1 MIVPEPVLVGLGAA
15 AGAVLRHLVQRF
27 FELRAAGRGGVAWGT
42 AAVNV
47 LGSFALGVLA
57 GRGSPA
63 WALALLGTGV
73 CGGLTT
79 FSAFAHE
86 SLGTAASGRRTLAAV
101 RVLAEV
107 GAALAACGAGLAVG
121 AGLR

>member
-1 MIVPEPVLVGLGAA
+1 MIVVEAVLVGLGAA

-27 FELRAAGRGGVAWGT
+27 FEVRAAGRGGVIWGT

-47 LGSFALGVLA
+47 AGSFALGLLA
-57 GRGSPA
+57 GGGSPA
-63 WALALLGTGV
+63 WVLALLGTGV

-86 SLGTAASGRRTLAAV
+86 SVGTAASGRRALAVA
-101 RVLAEV
+101 RVVVEV
-107 GAALAACGAGLAVG
+107 GAALAACGAGLAAG